1 MTGITPAE
9 VVLTGGNLALVVV
22 VVVIALGALAMAA
35 MFRQEV
41 LSAGEGTD
49 NMKNIALAVQEG
61 ANAYLQRQFRTL
73 AVFAGIAFFV
83 LLALPADDWGVRIG
97 RSVFFLVGA
106 GFSATVGYLGMSLAV
121 KANLRVAAAANESGR
136 DPAMNIGFRTGAMV
150 GMLTVGLGLLGASVV
165 VLLFKHEAPHVLEGF
180 GFGAA
185 LLAMF
190 MRVGG
195 GIFTKAADVGADLV
209 GKVEQNIPEDDP
221 RNAATI
227 ADNVGDN
234 VGDCAGM
241 AADLFESYA
250 VTLVAA
256 LILGSQAF
264 GDKGLVFPLL
274 IPAVGALTAVAGVY
288 LMRPRPGENGLTT
301 INRAFYLSAGI
312 AAVACVILSFVYLPS
327 SFADFENVTPSALDQ
342 LSVSGASGNPAL
354 IASIAVVIGIVM
366 AAAIL
371 ALTGYFTGTEYRPV
385 KDVGKTS
392 LTGAATVLLSG
403 LAVGFESAVYT
414 TLVIGAAVFGAYLL
428 GGASLTVSLFAVA
441 LAGCGL
447 LTTVGVIVAM
457 DTFGPVSDNAQGI
470 AEMSGDVSPEGAQI
484 LTELDAV
491 GNTTKAITK
500 GIAIATAVL
509 AATALFG
516 SYATSVLDALVK
528 ARPTTDEFTL
538 ADFFVFN
545 PAVLVGV
552 LLGSA
557 VVFLFSGL
565 AISAV
570 GRAAGAVVYEV
581 RRQFREIPG
590 IMEGTGRPE
599 YGKVVDIVTK
609 DSLRELV
616 TPGILAVLAPVAV
629 GFGLGVTAL
638 AGFLA
643 GAIGTGTLMAVF
655 LANSG
660 GAWDNAKKLVED
672 GNHGGKG
679 SDAHAATII
688 GDTVGD
694 PFKDTAGPAIN
705 PLLKVMNL
713 VSLLVASAVVSMSVG
728 KDQNDPLR
736 IGIAVVC
743 AGIIATAVYISKQRE
758 VSIGSDGP
766 STPASPAPRQRPD
779 ADGPGPADRLTSSST
794 KISTTARG
802 RSDSS
807 DLPLRLRSALETAG
821 FTYDAVAELLGTRAH
836 AALGRNETTP
846 GRRRTTDG
854 SPLATLTRLFL
865 LQAPVPAA
873 DAERA
878 LPDLLG
884 PLADDGF
891 LATDGQRGTRAPR
904 RPPLRHQRSPGG
916 PRPLGRQRPD
926 ARTRRR
932 SRPGRAGPRPGHQPG
947 RHLPGPADHPRAGA
961 AGPSTSAPAAA
972 SRRCTWPPTRSAS
985 SRPT

>member
-1 MTGITPAE
+1 MTGLIPD
-9 VVLTGGNLALVVV
+9 VVQLDGSNLVLVVV
-22 VVVIALGALAMAA
+22 VAVIALGALAMAA
-35 MFRQEV
+35 MFRNEV
-41 LSAGEGTD
+41 LAAGEGTD
-49 NMKNIALAVQEG
+49 NMKNIAHAVQEG
-61 ANAYLQRQFRTL
+61 ANAYLTRQFRTL
-73 AVFAGIAFFV
+73 AVFAAIAFV
-83 LLALPADDWGVRIG
+83 ALLALPADDWGVRIG
-97 RSVFFLVGA
+97 RSLFFLVGA
-106 GFSATVGYLGMSLAV
+106 GFSASVGYLGMSLAV
-121 KANLRVAAAANESGR
+121 KANLRVAAAANETGR
-136 DPAMNIGFRTGAMV
+136 DPAMKIGFRTGATV
-150 GMLTVGLGLLGASVV
+150 GMLTVGLGLLGASIVV
-165 VLLFKHEAPHVLEGF
+165 IIFKDEAPHVLEGF

-274 IPAVGALTAVAGVY
+274 IPAIGALTAVLGVY
-288 LMRPRPGENGLTT
+288 LTVPRPGENGLKT
-301 INRAFYLSAGI
+301 INRAFYIS
-312 AAVACVILSFVYLPS
+312 AAVGAVASIILSFVYLPS
-327 SFADFENVTPSALDQ
+327 SFGKFDGVPANVLDRI
-342 LSVSGASGNPAL
+342 SSSGPDGDPRL
-354 IASIAVVIGIVM
+354 IASAAVVIGIVM
-366 AAAIL
+366 SAGIL
-371 ALTGYFTGTEYRPV
+371 ALTGYFTGTEFKPV

-392 LTGAATVLLSG
+392 LTGAATVILSG

-414 TLVIGAAVFGAYLL
+414 TLVIGAAVFGAFLL
-428 GGASLTVSLFAVA
+428 GTGSLTISLFAVS

-470 AEMSGDVSPEGAQI
+470 AEMSGDVSPAGAQI

-516 SYATSVLDALVK
+516 SYATSVLDELVK
-528 ARPTTDEFTL
+528 SRATEFSL
-538 ADFFVFN
+538 SDFFVFN

-552 LLGSA
+552 LLGAA
-557 VVFLFSGL
+557 VVFLFAGL
-565 AISAV
+565 AINAV
-570 GRAAGAVVYEV
+570 GRAAGAVVFEV

-616 TPGILAVLAPVAV
+616 TPGLLAVLAPIAV
-629 GFGLGVTAL
+629 GFGLGVASL

-643 GAIGTGTLMAVF
+643 GAIGTGTLMAIF

-672 GNHGGKG
+672 GHHGGKG
-679 SDAHAATII
+679 SSAHEATII

-705 PLLKVMNL
+705 PLIKVMNL
-713 VSLLVASAVVSMSVG
+713 VSLLIASAVVSMSVG
-728 KDQNDPLR
+728 KDQHDGLR
-736 IGIAVVC
+736 IVIAVV
-743 AGIIATAVYISKQRE
+743 AVAIIAVAVYISKQRE
-758 VSIGSDGP
+758 VAIGGD
-766 STPASPAPRQRPD
+766 
-779 ADGPGPADRLTSSST
+779 
-794 KISTTARG
+794 
-802 RSDSS
+802 
-807 DLPLRLRSALETAG
+807 E
-821 FTYDAVAELLGTRAH
+821 
-836 AALGRNETTP
+836 
-846 GRRRTTDG
+846 
-854 SPLATLTRLFL
+854 
-865 LQAPVPAA
+865 
-873 DAERA
+873 
-878 LPDLLG
+878 
-884 PLADDGF
+884 
-891 LATDGQRGTRAPR
+891 
-904 RPPLRHQRSPGG
+904 
-916 PRPLGRQRPD
+916 
-926 ARTRRR
+926 
-932 SRPGRAGPRPGHQPG
+932 
-947 RHLPGPADHPRAGA
+947 
-961 AGPSTSAPAAA
+961 PAAA
-972 SRRCTWPPTRSAS
+972 ETATTA
-985 SRPT
+985 